1 MACVN
6 ADGTISAT
14 AKELLQL
21 ISEPYSAE
29 EISEKLKRPLFKI
42 RVSLR
47 ELSEAGFIDKI
58 DDRFIIS
65 EAGKEK
71 IKV

>member
-6 ADGTISAT
+6 ADGTITST

-21 ISEPYSAE
+21 VKEPYSAE
-29 EISEKLKRPLFKI
+29 EIAEKLKRPLFKV

-47 ELSEAGFIDKI
+47 ELNEAGFIKKT
-58 DDRFIIS
+58 DDEKYIIS
-65 EAGKEK
+65 EAGKAK
-71 IKV
+71 I

>member
-14 AKELLQL
+14 AKELLEL
-21 ISEPYSAE
+21 VSEPYSVEDIA
-29 EISEKLKRPLFKI
+29 EKLKRPLYKV

-47 ELSEAGFIDKI
+47 ELNEAGLIDKVN
-58 DDRFIIS
+58 DKYIIS

-71 IKV
+71 I

>member
-1 MACVN
+1 M
-6 ADGTISAT
+6 
-14 AKELLQL
+14 
-21 ISEPYSAE
+21 
-29 EISEKLKRPLFKI
+29 
-42 RVSLR
+42 SLR